1 MVSSFT
7 SAPRSGFYYF
17 AQGWKLVSQPGIRR
31 FVILP
36 LLVNILLM
44 GGAFWW
50 LFTQLDVWIPTL
62 MSYVPDWLQWLSYLL
77 WPLAVISVLLVFGYF
92 FSTIANWIAA
102 PFNGLLAEQ
111 LEARLTGATPPDTGI
126 FGIMKDVPRIMKTR
140 MAKICLVSAARN
152 CIANS
157 LLHPWY
163 WGKPSRRYCGSC
175 LAPGC

>member
-102 PFNGLLAEQ
+102 FRYHERCAANHE
-111 LEARLTGATPPDTGI
+111 
-126 FGIMKDVPRIMKTR
+126 TR

-152 CIANS
+152 CITNS

-163 WGKPSRRYCGSC
+163 WANRRAGTVV
-175 LAPGC
+175 PV